1 MNTGLSLLDR
11 ASEVCGSD
19 SELARSMGLHRVV
32 IAELRAGKRTFTPET
47 SAELAAIAGLDAR
60 EAAIDAIIERSKG
73 TRRWLVLR
81 EILGKGLAAGV
92 AAMWLLSYESSSNYD
107 TATMT
112 NDKEPVNSLYIVE
125 YLTLVLCV
133 IRVCYASLLEAKASN
148 SRGSMF
154 INKAIPAKTGAFA

>member
-92 AAMWLLSYESSSNYD
+92 AAMWLLSYENSSNYD
-107 TATMT
+107 TATKT
-112 NDKEPVNSLYIVE
+112 SDNQPVNSLYIVE
-125 YLTLVLCV
+125 YVKSVL
-133 IRVCYASLLEAKASN
+133 RVVWVCFASLLEAKASN

-154 INKAIPAKTGAFA
+154 INEGFNGQPDASA